1 MNVIEYN
8 GVLYNKDKLDEYGA
22 TVEMIQ
28 SAPAIA
34 EMFRVKEASGG
45 KLYIDYNL
53 QNDEV
58 IHDVTGRFRYV
69 KELEWFED
77 QTVLRIISEIDG
89 VEHVTGEIFNHPDF
103 GTLTS
108 DNLSGGCHTVILAY
122 EGSTGGL
129 ALPLSWL
136 GENCFKVLG
145 SVSVKSDVVFDADTM
160 PQLKDWEC
168 KFISKRTGIIIDN
181 YDTYYTELERFTLSQ
196 EEYAWF

>member
-1 MNVIEYN
+1 MNTIVYDGI
-8 GVLYNKDKLDEYGA
+8 LYNKDKLDAYDVTLEILRN
-22 TVEMIQ
+22 T
-28 SAPAIA
+28 PAIA
-34 EMFRVKEASGG
+34 ELFRVKEASGG

-53 QNDEV
+53 QNDDV
-58 IHDVTGRFRYV
+58 IHDVTGRFKYV
-69 KELEWFED
+69 KELEWFND
-77 QTVLRIISEIDG
+77 PTVLRIISEIDS

-122 EGSTGGL
+122 EGSTNGL

-145 SVSVKSDVVFDADTM
+145 SVEVKSDVVFDADTM

-168 KFISKRTGIIIDN
+168 KFISKRTGDVIDS
-181 YDTYYTELERFTLSQ
+181 YATYYAELASQ
-196 EEYAWF
+196 EEHTWF